1 MLQQRNS
8 LSSYFKTI
16 RLSLLFLTSLAS
28 ANPTFSADI
37 SGQVLTTGSQPI
49 CALVL
54 ASGRNLFSC
63 NQGQYSFVN
72 LPLEPDGSINL
83 QVYADGFL
91 PYIKNIRQ
99 FGPQPPL
106 VMLPSVDNGLSDM
119 SLLQGVYALLRSSV
133 VYDDGTTFDTT
144 AAPGITVSGTF
155 TFTGNRFSQTL
166 TFNNN
171 GQPSVFEAN
180 GTFVDLGYAVRL
192 SQAGFLDSDVLLL
205 NRGSKLST
213 MVDVPNYAEVD
224 QWRKVAGTS
233 AARALSIDEGKYL
246 QSDGTAGG
254 VTGAFLE
261 TYGLRQLMSKKIT
274 MP

>member
-99 FGPQPPL
+99 FGPQPPV

-119 SLLQGVYALLRSSV
+119 SSLQGVYAFLRASV

-144 AAPGITVSGTF
+144 AAPGITASGTF
-155 TFTGNRFSQTL
+155 TITGNRFNQTL

-171 GQPSVFEAN
+171 GQPSVSEAN

-192 SQAGFLDSDVLLL
+192 SQAGFLDSDALLL
-205 NRGSKLST
+205 NRGSKLTT
-213 MVDVPNYAEVD
+213 MNDFPGYAEVD
-224 QWRKVAGTS
+224 QWRKVAGAS
-233 AARALSIDEGKYL
+233 AARALSVDEVKYL
-246 QSDGTAGG
+246 QSNGTAGSL
-254 VTGAFLE
+254 TGAFLE